1 MNRFLKYI
9 GFGYVLLL
17 TACSKNIT
25 LNVPPAS
32 NQMVIEGHI
41 EPGSTAYL
49 YLSHNFNFYGTVSI
63 ASIISQDVIHGA
75 HVAISDGTTTDSL
88 YETNP
93 SIGFYQNKTL
103 KGVIGKTY
111 YLTVVANGQTA
122 TASTTL
128 LAPIKLDSI
137 WFQVQT
143 NMDSLGYMWAIL
155 SDPSTP
161 GNCYRW
167 MAQRINHNV
176 NHDTTFVAPDQS
188 VFNDQTINGQR
199 FEFFYSRGSFP
210 GSKAAADS
218 NIEAGY
224 FKVKDT
230 VVVKFCTIDYAAYK
244 FYNTYYF
251 QLNNSGNPFGS
262 PAPLQ
267 GNVTGGL
274 GIWCGY
280 GSYLDTVI
288 CK

>member
-1 MNRFLKYI
+1 MTRNLKYI
-9 GFGYVLLL
+9 GFTFVLLL
-17 TACSKNIT
+17 SACSKNIT
-25 LNVPPAS
+25 LNVPPAA
-32 NQMVIEGHI
+32 NQIVVEGHI

-49 YLSHNFNFYGTVSI
+49 YLSHNFNFYGNISI

-75 HVAISDGTTTDSL
+75 HVTLSDGSTTDTMV
-88 YETNP
+88 ETNP
-93 SIGFYQNKTL
+93 AIGFYQNMKM
-103 KGVIGKTY
+103 KGVVGKTY
-111 YLTVVANGQTA
+111 YLTVVAQGQTV

-128 LAPIKLDSI
+128 LAPIKLDSV
-137 WFQVQT
+137 WYQVQPGT
-143 NMDSLGYMWAIL
+143 DSLGYMWAIL
-155 SDPSTP
+155 SDPPAP

-167 MAQRINHNV
+167 FARRINHNV
-176 NHDTTFVAPDQS
+176 NHDTTFVPPDGS
-188 VFNDQTINGQR
+188 VFNDQVINGQK
-199 FEFFYSRGSFP
+199 FEFFYGRGSFP

-218 NIEAGY
+218 NAEAGY
-224 FKVKDT
+224 FKTKDT
-230 VVVKFCTIDYAAYK
+230 VIVKFCTIDYTAYK

-267 GNVTGGL
+267 GNINGGI